1 MTTTPSAKCGR
12 NFAGRVRR
20 FFASSFWTYSPSST
34 GSLSHFAPLYPTI
47 PHIAITTVH
56 AATAPRPSGRIQAAA
71 GRTAFASSGK
81 VSTETIAAPTSAVA
95 V

>member
-1 MTTTPSAKCGR
+1 
-12 NFAGRVRR
+12 VRR
-20 FFASSFWTYSPSST
+20 FLASSFWTYSPSNT

-56 AATAPRPSGRIQAAA
+56 AATAPLPARRDQAVA
-71 GRTAFASSGK
+71 GRTAFASRGK